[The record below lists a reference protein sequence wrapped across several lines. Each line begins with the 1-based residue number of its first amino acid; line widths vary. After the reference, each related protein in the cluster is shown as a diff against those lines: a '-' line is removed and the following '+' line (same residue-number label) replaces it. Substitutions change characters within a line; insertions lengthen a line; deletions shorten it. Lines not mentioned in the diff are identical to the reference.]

1 MINALLNNT
10 MARQA
15 LRHIDLTSKY
25 LGRYSGLAQET
36 KYNLELL
43 VKSFIDYVGTIFL
56 ILLLSP
62 VLLIV
67 ALLVNLSSLRGR
79 SSTARNEPDSM
90 AAHPPAR
97 WSKSAL
103 PAETTFHETGSDIQS
118 GRFPDAEMTYPLRNG

>member
-36 KYNLELL
+36 NCNLELL

-56 ILLLSP
+56 ISKCSQK
-62 VLLIV
+62 
-67 ALLVNLSSLRGR
+67 NSRK
-79 SSTARNEPDSM
+79 N
-90 AAHPPAR
+90 
-97 WSKSAL
+97 WSIAL
-103 PAETTFHETGSDIQS
+103 PQVK
-118 GRFPDAEMTYPLRNG
+118 R

>member
-25 LGRYSGLAQET
+25 PGRYSGLAQET
-36 KYNLELL
+36 NYNLELL

-79 SSTARNEPDSM
+79 LLSAGWSSIC
-90 AAHPPAR
+90 PA
-97 WSKSAL
+97 
-103 PAETTFHETGSDIQS
+103 S
-118 GRFPDAEMTYPLRNG
+118 GDGFP